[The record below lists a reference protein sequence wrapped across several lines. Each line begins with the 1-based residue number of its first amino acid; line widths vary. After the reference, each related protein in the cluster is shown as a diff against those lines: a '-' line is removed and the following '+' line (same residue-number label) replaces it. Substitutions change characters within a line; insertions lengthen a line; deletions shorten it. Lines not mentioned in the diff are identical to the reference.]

1 MFHVKQFAADVIV
14 VGGGHAGAEAA
25 HAAVRMG
32 ASVALVTN
40 RADRI
45 GEMSCNPAVGGL
57 GKGHLVAE
65 IDAFDGLLGRAAD
78 AAGIQFRLLNRR
90 KGPAVR
96 GPRAQCDRDVFRA
109 FVQQDLAALDGL
121 DVIEAEVVDLAVDA
135 DRISGVVLAD
145 GSVLSA
151 PRVVLTTGT
160 FLRGRLY
167 IGDRIIAG
175 GRMGEAP
182 ATRLAERIEDLGLP
196 LGRLK
201 TGTPPRLRADSIDF
215 SALEEQPGD
224 SNPVLFSALN
234 TLPPLQQVPCHI
246 THTNE
251 RTHEIVRAN
260 LSRSAMYAGEIEGA
274 GPRYCPSLEDKV
286 VRFADKPSHQIFLE
300 PEGLS
305 SPLMYPNGLSSSLPE
320 EVQRDYV
327 NSIEGLETAV
337 IVQPGY
343 AVEYDYVDPRS
354 LTPTLEV
361 KVLPGLHLAGQINGT
376 TGYEEAAAQGLM
388 AGLNAAAAVLGQ
400 APVKLDRADGYIGVL
415 IDDLITQGVTEPYRM
430 FTSRAEFR
438 LHLRADNADRRLTPL
453 ALAIGCVSP
462 ERKQAFEMKL
472 AAIENASAAL
482 QAVSFT
488 PKDLASRGISL
499 TQDGVR
505 RTVVELLGAQSVDPA
520 GVPNLV
526 PDAAS
531 LCPKAIDQIAS
542 DARYAPYIAR
552 QQRDIAALRA
562 DSAQAL
568 PTDLDYAGISGLSAE
583 LQSKLIKVRP
593 ADLGQAAR
601 IEGMTPAA
609 LTLLLVYARR
619 AETPAKSA

>member
-1 MFHVKQFAADVIV
+1 MKQFAADVIV

-260 LSRSAMYAGEIEGA
+260 LSRSAMYAGEIEGT